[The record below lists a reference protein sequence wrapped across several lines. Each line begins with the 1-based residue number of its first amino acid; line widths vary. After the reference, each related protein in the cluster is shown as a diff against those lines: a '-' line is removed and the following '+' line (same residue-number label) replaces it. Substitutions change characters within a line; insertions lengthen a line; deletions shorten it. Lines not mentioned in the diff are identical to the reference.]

1 MIMINGLV
9 AALGWNLLSRNLSK
23 GMNGGTKRPVTS
35 SGEDALLI
43 KAFQRGDKRAFD
55 QLVIR
60 HKDRIFNL
68 CYRFL
73 GDYEEAN
80 DSAQEAF
87 VKAYGSLKT
96 FRLESAFSTWLYRI
110 AVNTCKNKLGSSAY
124 KAKRKTVSL
133 DNPGNNED
141 GPSPMEI
148 QNGSPSPLVRLE
160 EKERMRLVQTAMDTL
175 PTEFKMVV
183 ALRDIEGLS
192 YEDIAEITGL
202 NLGTVKS
209 RIARARTDLRN
220 KLRGVL

>member
-1 MIMINGLV
+1 
-9 AALGWNLLSRNLSK
+9 
-23 GMNGGTKRPVTS
+23 VTS

-43 KAFQRGDKRAFD
+43 KAFQKGDKKAFD
-55 QLVIR
+55 ELVIK

-87 VKAYGSLKT
+87 VKAYASLNT

-110 AVNTCKNKLGSSAY
+110 AVNTCKNKLGSAAY
-124 KAKRKTVSL
+124 RAKRKTVSL
-133 DNPGNNED
+133 DNPGKNED
-141 GPSPMEI
+141 GPLPVEI
-148 QNGSPSPLVRLE
+148 QNGTPSPLARME
-160 EKERMRLVQTAMDTL
+160 EKEKMALVQKALDTL

-183 ALRDIEGLS
+183 TLRDVEGLS

-202 NLGTVKS
+202 HLGTVKS
-209 RIARARTDLRN
+209 RIARARTELRN
-220 KLRGVL
+220 KLRGFL

>member
-1 MIMINGLV
+1 
-9 AALGWNLLSRNLSK
+9 
-23 GMNGGTKRPVTS
+23 VTS

-43 KAFQRGDKRAFD
+43 EAFQRGDKKAFD
-55 QLVIR
+55 ELVIR

-87 VKAYGSLKT
+87 VKAYGSLNT

-110 AVNTCKNKLGSSAY
+110 AVNACKNKLGSAAY
-124 KAKRKTVSL
+124 RAKRKTVSL

-141 GPSPMEI
+141 GPLPMEI
-148 QNGSPSPLVRLE
+148 QNGTPSPLARME
-160 EKERMRLVQTAMDTL
+160 EKEKKALVQRALDTL

-183 ALRDIEGLS
+183 TLRDVEGLS
-192 YEDIAEITGL
+192 YEEIAEVTGL

>member
-1 MIMINGLV
+1 
-9 AALGWNLLSRNLSK
+9 
-23 GMNGGTKRPVTS
+23 MNGGTKRPVTS
-35 SGEDALLI
+35 SGEDSLLI

-68 CYRFL
+68 CYRFI

-110 AVNTCKNKLGSSAY
+110 AVNTCKNKLGSSSY
-124 KAKRKTVSL
+124 RAKRKTVSL
-133 DNPGNNED
+133 DNPGNNEV
-141 GPSPMEI
+141 GALPMEI
-148 QNGSPSPLVRLE
+148 QNGTPSPLARME
-160 EKERMRLVQTAMDTL
+160 EKERRRLVQTALDAL
-175 PTEFKMVV
+175 PAEFKMVV

-192 YEDIAEITGL
+192 YEEIAQVTGL

>member
-1 MIMINGLV
+1 M
-9 AALGWNLLSRNLSK
+9 
-23 GMNGGTKRPVTS
+23 TS

-60 HKDRIFNL
+60 HKDKIFNL

-96 FRLESAFSTWLYRI
+96 FRLESAFATWLYRI

-133 DNPGNNED
+133 DNPGNNKEK
-141 GPSPMEI
+141 PSSMEI
-148 QNGSPSPLVRLE
+148 QNGSPSPLARME

-175 PTEFKMVV
+175 PTEFKTVV
-183 ALRDIEGLS
+183 ALRDMEGLS

>member
-1 MIMINGLV
+1 
-9 AALGWNLLSRNLSK
+9 
-23 GMNGGTKRPVTS
+23 VTS
-35 SGEDALLI
+35 SGDDALLI
-43 KAFQRGDKRAFD
+43 KAFQKGDKRAFD
-55 QLVIR
+55 ELVIR

-87 VKAYGSLKT
+87 VKAYGSLST
-96 FRLESAFSTWLYRI
+96 FRLESSFSTWLYRI

-133 DNPGNNED
+133 DNPGEPSD
-141 GPSPMEI
+141 GPLSMEI
-148 QNGSPSPLVRLE
+148 PNGALSPLARME
-160 EKERMRLVQTAMDTL
+160 EKEKMHLVQRALDSL

-183 ALRDIEGLS
+183 TLRDVEGFS

-220 KLRGVL
+220 RLRGVL

>member
-1 MIMINGLV
+1 M
-9 AALGWNLLSRNLSK
+9 
-23 GMNGGTKRPVTS
+23 TS

-43 KAFQRGDKRAFD
+43 EAFQRGDKKAFD
-55 QLVIR
+55 ELVIR

-87 VKAYGSLKT
+87 VKAYGSLNT

-110 AVNTCKNKLGSSAY
+110 AVNACKNKLGSAAY
-124 KAKRKTVSL
+124 RAKRKTVSL
-133 DNPGNNED
+133 DNPGNSED
-141 GPSPMEI
+141 GPLPMEI
-148 QNGSPSPLVRLE
+148 QNGTPSPLARME
-160 EKERMRLVQTAMDTL
+160 EKEKMALVQRALDTL

-183 ALRDIEGLS
+183 TLRDVEGLS
-192 YEDIAEITGL
+192 YEEIAEVTRL

>member
-1 MIMINGLV
+1 
-9 AALGWNLLSRNLSK
+9 
-23 GMNGGTKRPVTS
+23 VTS
-35 SGEDALLI
+35 SGDDALLI
-43 KAFQRGDKRAFD
+43 KAFQKGEKKAFD

-73 GDYEEAN
+73 GDYDEAN

-87 VKAYGSLKT
+87 VKAYESLNA

-110 AVNTCKNKLGSSAY
+110 AVNACKNKLGSSAY

-133 DNPGNNED
+133 ENPGH
-141 GPSPMEI
+141 PSDEPLPMEI
-148 QNGSPSPLVRLE
+148 PNGAPSPLDRME
-160 EKERMRLVQTAMDTL
+160 EKEKRALVQRALDTL

-183 ALRDIEGLS
+183 TLRDVEGLS
-192 YEDIAEITGL
+192 YEDIAETTGL

-209 RIARARTDLRN
+209 RIARGRTDLRN
-220 KLRGVL
+220 RLRGVL

>member
-1 MIMINGLV
+1 
-9 AALGWNLLSRNLSK
+9 
-23 GMNGGTKRPVTS
+23 VTS
-35 SGEDALLI
+35 PGDDAPLI
-43 KAFQRGDKRAFD
+43 KAFQKGDNGVFD

-60 HKDRIFNL
+60 HKDRVFNL

-87 VKAYGSLKT
+87 VKAYSSLRT
-96 FRLESAFSTWLYRI
+96 FRLESSFSTWIYRI
-110 AVNTCKNKLGSSAY
+110 AVNACKNKLGSSAY

-133 DNPGNNED
+133 DNPSN
-141 GPSPMEI
+141 PSDEPLPLEI
-148 QNGSPSPLVRLE
+148 QNGAPSPLARME
-160 EKERMRLVQTAMDTL
+160 EKEKIALVQRALDAL

-183 ALRDIEGLS
+183 ALRDLEGLS

-202 NLGTVKS
+202 NQGTVKS

-220 KLRGVL
+220 RLRGVL

>member
-1 MIMINGLV
+1 
-9 AALGWNLLSRNLSK
+9 
-23 GMNGGTKRPVTS
+23 VTS

-55 QLVIR
+55 QLVVR
-60 HKDRIFNL
+60 HQDRIFNL

-87 VKAYGSLKT
+87 LKAYGSLT
-96 FRLESAFSTWLYRI
+96 AFRLESAFSTWLYRI

-124 KAKRKTVSL
+124 KAKRKTVFL
-133 DNPGNNED
+133 DNPGPDED
-141 GPSPMEI
+141 RPLPGEI
-148 QNGSPSPLVRLE
+148 QNGAPSPLDRME
-160 EKERMRLVQTAMDTL
+160 EKETMRHIQTALDAL
-175 PTEFKMVV
+175 PADLRMAVT
-183 ALRDIEGLS
+183 LRDVEGLS
-192 YEDIAEITGL
+192 YEDIAEITAL

-209 RIARARTDLRN
+209 RIARARTELRN

>member
-1 MIMINGLV
+1 
-9 AALGWNLLSRNLSK
+9 
-23 GMNGGTKRPVTS
+23 MNGGTKRPVTS
-35 SGEDALLI
+35 SGEDALLV
-43 KAFQRGDKRAFD
+43 KAFQKGDKRAFD
-55 QLVIR
+55 ELVVR
-60 HKDRIFNL
+60 HQDRIFNL

-73 GDYEEAN
+73 GDYEETN

-87 VKAYGSLKT
+87 VKAYDSLST
-96 FRLESAFSTWLYRI
+96 FRLESTFSTWLYRI
-110 AVNTCKNKLGSSAY
+110 AVNTCKNKLGSSAC

-133 DNPGNNED
+133 DNPGN
-141 GPSPMEI
+141 PSDDPLHMEI
-148 QNGSPSPLVRLE
+148 PNGAPSPLARME
-160 EKERMRLVQTAMDTL
+160 EKEKMALVQRALDAL

-183 ALRDIEGLS
+183 TLRDVEGLS

>member
-1 MIMINGLV
+1 
-9 AALGWNLLSRNLSK
+9 
-23 GMNGGTKRPVTS
+23 VTS

-43 KAFQRGDKRAFD
+43 EAFQRGDKKAFD
-55 QLVIR
+55 ELVIR

-87 VKAYGSLKT
+87 VKAYGSLNT

-110 AVNTCKNKLGSSAY
+110 AVNACKNKLGSAAY
-124 KAKRKTVSL
+124 RAKRKTVSL

-141 GPSPMEI
+141 GPLPMEI
-148 QNGSPSPLVRLE
+148 QNGTPSPLARME
-160 EKERMRLVQTAMDTL
+160 EKEKMALVQRALDTL

-183 ALRDIEGLS
+183 TLRDVEGLS
-192 YEDIAEITGL
+192 YEEIAEVTGL

>member
-1 MIMINGLV
+1 
-9 AALGWNLLSRNLSK
+9 
-23 GMNGGTKRPVTS
+23 VTS
-35 SGEDALLI
+35 SGDDALLI
-43 KAFQRGDKRAFD
+43 EAFQRGDKKAFD
-55 QLVIR
+55 ELVIR

-87 VKAYGSLKT
+87 VKAYGSLNT
-96 FRLESAFSTWLYRI
+96 FRLESAFFTWLYRI
-110 AVNTCKNKLGSSAY
+110 AVNACKNKLGSAAY
-124 KAKRKTVSL
+124 RAKRKTVSL
-133 DNPGNNED
+133 DNPGNSED
-141 GPSPMEI
+141 GPLPMEI
-148 QNGSPSPLVRLE
+148 QNGTPSPLARME
-160 EKERMRLVQTAMDTL
+160 EKEKMALVQRALDTL

-183 ALRDIEGLS
+183 TLRDVEGLS
-192 YEDIAEITGL
+192 YEEIAEVTGL

>member
-1 MIMINGLV
+1 
-9 AALGWNLLSRNLSK
+9 
-23 GMNGGTKRPVTS
+23 MNGGTKRPVTS

-68 CYRFL
+68 CYRFI

-96 FRLESAFSTWLYRI
+96 FRLESTFSTWLYRI
-110 AVNTCKNKLGSSAY
+110 AVNTCKNKLGSSSY
-124 KAKRKTVSL
+124 RAKRKTVSL
-133 DNPGNNED
+133 DNPGNNEV
-141 GPSPMEI
+141 GALPMEI
-148 QNGSPSPLVRLE
+148 QNGTPSPLARME
-160 EKERMRLVQTAMDTL
+160 EKERRRLVQKALAAL
-175 PTEFKMVV
+175 PAEFKMVV

-192 YEDIAEITGL
+192 YEEIAQVTGL

>member
-1 MIMINGLV
+1 
-9 AALGWNLLSRNLSK
+9 
-23 GMNGGTKRPVTS
+23 MNGGTKRPVTS

-68 CYRFL
+68 CYRFI

-110 AVNTCKNKLGSSAY
+110 AVNTCKNKLGSSSY
-124 KAKRKTVSL
+124 RAKRKTVSL
-133 DNPGNNED
+133 DNPGNNEV
-141 GPSPMEI
+141 GALPMEI
-148 QNGSPSPLVRLE
+148 QNGTPSPLARME
-160 EKERMRLVQTAMDTL
+160 EKERRRLVQTALDTL
-175 PTEFKMVV
+175 PAEFKMVV

-192 YEDIAEITGL
+192 YEEIAQVTGL

-209 RIARARTDLRN
+209 RIARARTELRN

>member
-1 MIMINGLV
+1 M
-9 AALGWNLLSRNLSK
+9 
-23 GMNGGTKRPVTS
+23 TS
-35 SGEDALLI
+35 SGDDALLVE
-43 KAFQRGDKRAFD
+43 AFQKGDKRAFD

-68 CYRFL
+68 CCRFL

-87 VKAYGSLKT
+87 VKAYDSLNA

-133 DNPGNNED
+133 DNPGDPSD
-141 GPSPMEI
+141 GPLPMEI
-148 QNGSPSPLVRLE
+148 PNGDPSPLARME
-160 EKERMRLVQTAMDTL
+160 EKEKMALLQRALDTL
-175 PTEFKMVV
+175 PAEFKMAVT
-183 ALRDIEGLS
+183 LRDVEGLS

-220 KLRGVL
+220 RLRGVL

>member
-1 MIMINGLV
+1 M
-9 AALGWNLLSRNLSK
+9 
-23 GMNGGTKRPVTS
+23 TS

-43 KAFQRGDKRAFD
+43 KAFQRGDQRAFD
-55 QLVIR
+55 QLVVR

-80 DSAQEAF
+80 DSAQETF
-87 VKAYGSLKT
+87 VKAYGSLKA

-133 DNPGNNED
+133 DNPGPDED
-141 GPSPMEI
+141 RPLAMEI
-148 QNGSPSPLVRLE
+148 QNGAPSPLDRME
-160 EKERMRLVQTAMDTL
+160 EKERMTHIQTALDAL
-175 PTEFKMVV
+175 PADFRMVV
-183 ALRDIEGLS
+183 TLRDVEGLS
-192 YEDIAEITGL
+192 YEDIAEIAGL

-209 RIARARTDLRN
+209 RIARARTELRN
-220 KLRGVL
+220 KLRGIL

>member
-1 MIMINGLV
+1 
-9 AALGWNLLSRNLSK
+9 
-23 GMNGGTKRPVTS
+23 MNRGTKRPVTS

-68 CYRFL
+68 CYRFI

-110 AVNTCKNKLGSSAY
+110 AVNTCKNKLGSSSY
-124 KAKRKTVSL
+124 RAKRKTVSL
-133 DNPGNNED
+133 DNLGNNEV
-141 GPSPMEI
+141 GALPMEI
-148 QNGSPSPLVRLE
+148 QNGTPSPLARME
-160 EKERMRLVQTAMDTL
+160 EKERRRLVQTALDAL
-175 PTEFKMVV
+175 PAEFKMVV

-192 YEDIAEITGL
+192 YEEIAQVTGL

>member
-1 MIMINGLV
+1 
-9 AALGWNLLSRNLSK
+9 
-23 GMNGGTKRPVTS
+23 VTS
-35 SGEDALLI
+35 SGDDALLI
-43 KAFQRGDKRAFD
+43 KAFQRGDKKAFD
-55 QLVIR
+55 GLVIR

-73 GDYEEAN
+73 GDCEEAN
-80 DSAQEAF
+80 DSAQETF
-87 VKAYGSLKT
+87 VKAFGSLNT

-110 AVNTCKNKLGSSAY
+110 AVNACKNKLVSSAY

-133 DNPGNNED
+133 DNPANPSD
-141 GPSPMEI
+141 GPLPMEI
-148 QNGSPSPLVRLE
+148 PNGAPSPLARME
-160 EKERMRLVQTAMDTL
+160 EKEKMVLVQRALDAL
-175 PTEFKMVV
+175 PTEFKIVV
-183 ALRDIEGLS
+183 TLRDVEGFS